1 MAGRSSLTVQFVGA
15 GDAFGSGGRFQACI
29 SLRTPATH
37 ALLDCGATS
46 LVAMK
51 RLGLDPGAVDA
62 VVLTHLHGDHFGG
75 LPFLV
80 LDGQFSRRERPLTIA
95 GPLGTQERVLQAME
109 VFFPGSSTVPRRFEM
124 TFVGLPDRQET
135 RVGELAVTP
144 FAVPHPSGAPAYAL
158 RVELANKTVAYS
170 GDGGWSEVLV
180 EAAREADLFICEAYS
195 FEKPIKFHLSHAEL
209 LARRDDVRCRRLI
222 LTHPGPDMLA
232 HVAEAQA
239 TVAHDGLA
247 IEL

>member
-1 MAGRSSLTVQFVGA
+1 MAGRAGLTIQFVGA

-29 SLRTPATH
+29 SLRTAATH

-46 LVAMK
+46 LVALK
-51 RLGLDPGAVDA
+51 RLGLDPGTVDA

-75 LPFLV
+75 LPYMI

-95 GPLGTQERVLQAME
+95 GPPGTHERVLQAME
-109 VFFPGSSTVPRRFEM
+109 VSFPGSSAVPRRFGVD
-124 TFVGLPDRQET
+124 FVELPERDAT
-135 RVGELAVTP
+135 PVGELTVTP

-158 RVELANKTVAYS
+158 RVEVANKTVAYS

-209 LARRDDVRCRRLI
+209 LARRDDLRCRRLI